1 MVEQEAT
8 GLHYLTLVTDLLQRA
23 RLETDEGGVWEA
35 ADLQWSWRR
44 DQHLDPA
51 NARFWLDDDGLPVG
65 AVIATEYPTV
75 TGVDVIAMPDQAEL
89 ARSEMWPHAL
99 SRMPRL
105 REHPIEIAVNDDDLE
120 TIALLGDNGFVIVE
134 PTAMSCW
141 MPAAERAAIPAVAS
155 GYRLRS
161 TAELP
166 TNPHHMATRN
176 GPHVAARLLECS
188 LYRPELDLYIE
199 GPDGDVAGY
208 ALFWA
213 DPITRVG
220 LLEPMRTEDGHQHKR
235 LGTHLVRVGLEL
247 LAQHGCTRLKVTY
260 LEDNEPARLL
270 YTGSGF
276 RPRTPSRTYRR
287 VQP

>member
-1 MVEQEAT
+1 MFEQEAA
-8 GLHYLTLVTDLLQRA
+8 GLQYLALVTQLLQRA
-23 RLETDEGGVWEA
+23 RLASAEAGVWEA
-35 ADLQWSWRR
+35 GDLQWSWRR
-44 DQHLDPA
+44 DQHLELA
-51 NARFWLDDDGLPVG
+51 NARFWLDDDGLPIG
-65 AVIATEYPTV
+65 AVIVTEYPTV
-75 TGVDVIAMPDQAEL
+75 TGVDVIAVPDQTEL
-89 ARSEMWPHAL
+89 ARTDMWPHAL
-99 SRMPRL
+99 DRMPHL
-105 REHPIEIAVNDDDLE
+105 RGLPIEITVNDDDVG
-120 TIALLGDNGFVIVE
+120 TVALLGDNGFAVVE
-134 PTAMSCW
+134 PAQMSCW
-141 MPAAERAAIPAVAS
+141 MAAAERAAIPAIAS

-166 TNPHHMATRN
+166 TSPHHMAARN
-176 GPHVAARLLECS
+176 GPHVAARLVECS

-220 LLEPMRTEDGHQHKR
+220 LLEPMRTEDRHQHKG

-247 LAQHGCTRLKVTY
+247 LAQRGCTRLKVTY
-260 LEDNEPARLL
+260 MEDNEPARLL

>member
-1 MVEQEAT
+1 VVEQEAT
-8 GLHYLTLVTDLLQRA
+8 GLHYLVLVTELLQRS
-23 RLETDEGGVWEA
+23 RLATDEGGVWEA
-35 ADLQWSWRR
+35 ADLQWAWRR
-44 DQHLDPA
+44 DQHPVPA
-51 NARFWLDDDGLPVG
+51 NAKFWLDDDGLPIG

-75 TGVDVIAMPDQAEL
+75 TGVDVIAMPEQTEL
-89 ARSEMWPHAL
+89 ARAAMWPHTFD
-99 SRMPRL
+99 RMRGL
-105 REHPIEIAVNDDDLE
+105 RGLPIEITVNDDDVG
-120 TIALLGDNGFVIVE
+120 TAALLRDNGFAVVQ

-141 MPAAERAAIPAVAS
+141 MAAAERAPIPAIAS

-166 TNPHHMATRN
+166 TSPHHMAARN

-220 LLEPMRTEDGHQHKR
+220 LLEPMRTEDRHQHKG
-235 LGTHLVRVGLEL
+235 LGTHLVRVGLDL
-247 LAQHGCTRLKVTY
+247 LAQHECTRLKVTY
-260 LEDNEPARLL
+260 MEDNEPARLL